1 VLPVH
6 TCPQISLSGFEIE
19 SNSIQIVGR
28 LIIRLAMHFN
38 EGPIEVNSINFD
50 FHLCKCWNLL
60 IYRALI
66 ICRFSWS
73 NRVAIL
79 VAIRTLK
86 LPNNKSIIISYENIS
101 VLQVC
106 KWLFSYLTGISF
118 LFFVESTPALLFGL
132 YFILSS
138 LFLQIVIKSWD
149 THFAKKAPCYGLTYL
164 VKEN

>member
-1 VLPVH
+1 MLPVH

-28 LIIRLAMHFN
+28 LQIRLAMYFN

-101 VLQVC
+101 VLQVY
-106 KWLFSYLTGISF
+106 KWLFSFWRVLLSF
-118 LFFVESTPALLFGL
+118 SSLNRHLL
-132 YFILSS
+132 YFLYCTSTFL
-138 LFLQIVIKSWD
+138 LFLQILIKSRD
-149 THFAKKAPCYGLTYL
+149 MHFAKKAPCYGLTYL